1 MIKVSVIIPCYNT
14 EKYIRECLDSVL
26 MQTLQEIEII
36 CVDDGSTDGTF
47 AILKEYEK
55 KSQKICVRKQENQGS
70 GIARN
75 RGIKLATGEYLA
87 FMDADD
93 FYPSQDTLETMYL
106 TAKRKEAEICGG
118 SGCAFRNGVYTYTGF
133 RRGFTFS
140 EDGWIDKK
148 DYPIINGYWRFIYK
162 HEFIRRNEIY
172 FPDYIRCQDPPF
184 FLRAIACAGRLF
196 CMREVTYVY
205 RKEHKQVLFTYR
217 KAIDYAK
224 GIRDSLII
232 AKKEGLNAIYYQ
244 ILSELHGEISALMY
258 LYGEKDKEMQR
269 IIHQIN
275 DSFPAGIGNEHIPV
289 LLKEGKEIAKYVEEA
304 KKEIGQLLRTLRH
317 EKKILIFGAGTV
329 GKMVKREIEEKGIKI
344 EAFVVSDLKQ
354 NAVSLDGL
362 QIKAIDDY
370 TKEKDEVMII
380 IATFPYLH
388 NEIENMLLQKDFQRV
403 YTLSLEKFHLFI
415 GNVKH

>member
-1 MIKVSVIIPCYNT
+1 MKISVIIPCYNV
-14 EKYIRECLDSVL
+14 ESYIRECLDSVL
-26 MQTLQEIEII
+26 TQTLREIEII

-47 AILKEYEK
+47 GILKEYEEM
-55 KSQKICVRKQENQGS
+55 SDKICVRKQENQGS

-75 RGIKLATGEYLA
+75 MGIDLATGEYLA

-93 FYPSQDTLETMYL
+93 FYPSQDTLETMYFA
-106 TAKRKEAEICGG
+106 AKSKKAEICGG

-162 HEFIRRNEIY
+162 HELIKRNVIY

-205 RKEHKQVLFTYR
+205 RKEHKQVLFTQR
-217 KAIDYAK
+217 KAVDYAK

-232 AKKEGLNAIYYQ
+232 AKRECLSAIYSQ
-244 ILSELHGEISALMY
+244 ILNELQGEISALMY
-258 LYGEKDKEMQR
+258 LYGEENYEMQG

-275 DSFPAGIGNEHIPV
+275 GVISDGIADEHRTL
-289 LLKEGKEIAKYVEEA
+289 LLKEGNEIARYVAEVRE
-304 KKEIGQLLRTLRH
+304 EIGLFL
-317 EKKILIFGAGTV
+317 EKLSKERKILIFGAGTV
-329 GKMVKREIEEKGIKI
+329 GRMVKTFLEERGIGL
-344 EAFVVSDLKQ
+344 EAFVVSDMRQ
-354 NAVSLDGL
+354 NAICLDGL
-362 QIKAIDDY
+362 PVHCIEDY
-370 TKEKDEVMII
+370 VSEGDECMII

-388 NEIENMLLQKDFQRV
+388 EEISKVLRQKQFKKV
-403 YTLSLEKFHLFI
+403 YTMSLEKMHLFS
-415 GNVKH
+415 GKVVH